1 MSPPDDAND
10 LRGYYFGLLIRR
22 PPTQVLV
29 GLTAVAAG
37 LAGTL
42 IAGPGVG
49 AAAFL
54 AGLLVALLVV
64 LGIAGSRAEDAFFDF
79 YAAKRGMTALGR
91 SRLPKATPLL
101 RRGDERYAEHLVEGP
116 LGDGVEGLVALYTYE
131 EESSDGR
138 GNRQTSYHRYTVGLT
153 EVPECA
159 ERLPEL
165 YCQHRSGP
173 RALEGLEDA
182 FRTKK
187 ERVSLESEA
196 LDERYEIFTIR
207 GQDDNW
213 LRQLFSPGF
222 IVWLTES
229 APQRFGF
236 ELVDGNLCCYV
247 SGHDKTTAEL
257 DAMRAASTAVAT
269 RLSEEALE

>member
-1 MSPPDDAND
+1 VSPPDDAND

-64 LGIAGSRAEDAFFDF
+64 LGIASSRAEDAFFDF